1 MKKHKTGIFSG
12 SFNPIH
18 IGHLAL
24 ANYLCEYEGLDEIW
38 FMVSPQNPLKTQS
51 ELWSDGL
58 RLKLVELSI
67 NGYPHFQASDFEFH
81 LPRPSYSVH
90 TLEKLRAAYPERD
103 FYFIIGSDNWARFD
117 RWYQSE
123 RILKENNILIYP
135 RPNYPVKEDELPET
149 VRLVH
154 SPVFW
159 FMVSPQNPLKT
170 QSELWS
176 DGLRLKLVELSIN
189 GYPHFQASDFEFHLP
204 RPSYS
209 VHTLEKLRAA
219 YPERDF
225 YFIIGSDNWARFD
238 RWYQSERIL
247 KENNILIYP
256 RPNYPV
262 KEDELPETV
271 RLVHSPVFEI
281 SSTFIRKALDTG
293 KDIRYFLHPA
303 AWEYIKTNLQYYS
316 ANR

>member
-117 RWYQSE
+117 RWYQ
-123 RILKENNILIYP
+123 
-135 RPNYPVKEDELPET
+135 
-149 VRLVH
+149 
-154 SPVFW
+154 W
-159 FMVSPQNPLKT
+159 
-170 QSELWS
+170 
-176 DGLRLKLVELSIN
+176 
-189 GYPHFQASDFEFHLP
+189 
-204 RPSYS
+204 
-209 VHTLEKLRAA
+209 
-219 YPERDF
+219 
-225 YFIIGSDNWARFD
+225 
-238 RWYQSERIL
+238 ERIL

-293 KDIRYFLHPA
+293 KDIRLSLIHISEP
-303 AWEYIKTNLQYYS
+303 TRRS
-316 ANR
+316 